1 MADVGSLFEACDTKP
16 TELGSDPCLL
26 INLINYDCGSLIN
39 LIMIVVR

>member
-26 INLINYDCGSLIN
+26 ISMS
-39 LIMIVVR
+39 LIMIMVR